1 MMNDSMGSMM
11 SKMLNK
17 CKQIISDAT
26 SSGANIYKVTRA
38 IRSYLS
44 ASYIL
49 SKETIRYKCN
59 GYTYN
64 EYIKQ
69 LALQMSR
76 ENIFFIKF
84 FQAVCTTSHPLL
96 TDDILQ
102 YLNTFTDNAPYTD
115 SEIDVESL
123 ERLINE
129 YSIEIKRPFVP
140 IKSGAISLIFEGTS
154 KSSSS
159 GQGEIEDQREESVI
173 IKCKRV
179 GIDDK
184 IQHAIYNMNHL
195 ISFTR
200 FVPHIQN
207 LNIHD
212 IYNENKQS
220 IVDQLSFHK
229 EVRNIEL
236 FYSKWNKPGLDYI
249 KIPKVYSEVT
259 QQIPNVIVMERIV
272 GNTIY
277 NIDPEDKDRYAKL
290 LAKFNFKSV
299 FYDSMY
305 HGDIHPGNVFFIKEL
320 KVKSNAS
327 IDDDDDSSDDYDNSS
342 DDGNNNDG
350 VNNNDFKKY
359 KYKLGVID
367 FGIVGKFSRE
377 MQNTIF
383 HLFKGLY
390 EKNHNTVAHCIIDN
404 LVEPRDALTPE
415 NKNEL
420 IDIVSKYSE
429 SHFGKDTHRFLD
441 AEDIIKINKILY
453 GFGVQF
459 SKEFCKIELSF
470 AISDSVCK
478 LLTNKT
484 TYVDQLLTIFSNY
497 S

>member
-1 MMNDSMGSMM
+1 MMNDSTTGSII

-17 CKQIISDAT
+17 CKKIVDSAA
-26 SSGANIYKVTRA
+26 SGAANIRKVVG
-38 IRSYLS
+38 SYLS

-64 EYIKQ
+64 EYMKQ
-69 LALQMSR
+69 LALQMSK

-96 TDDILQ
+96 TDDVTH
-102 YLNTFTDNAPYTD
+102 YLNTFTDNAPYTS

-123 ERLINE
+123 ERLIKE
-129 YSIEIKRPFVP
+129 FSIEIKRPFVP
-140 IKSGAISLIFEGTS
+140 IKSGTISLIFEGTLE
-154 KSSSS
+154 S
-159 GQGEIEDQREESVI
+159 GQSVI

-179 GIDDK
+179 GINEK
-184 IQHAIYNMNHL
+184 IENAIVHMNSL

-207 LNIHD
+207 LSIHD

-220 IVDQLSFHK
+220 IIDQLSFDT

-236 FYSKWNKPGLDYI
+236 FYSKWNKPGLDYV
-249 KIPKVYSEVT
+249 KIPKVHSEIT
-259 QQIPNVIVMERIV
+259 KQISSVIVMERIV
-272 GNTIY
+272 GDTIY
-277 NIDPEDKDRYAKL
+277 NIDPADKDMYAKL

-305 HGDIHPGNVFFIKEL
+305 HGDIHPGNIFFIKEL
-320 KVKSNAS
+320 KQKIVAS
-327 IDDDDDSSDDYDNSS
+327 IDDDDEDSSGEEGGDKS
-342 DDGNNNDG
+342 NDKE
-350 VNNNDFKKY
+350 NEENKNKY
-359 KYKLGVID
+359 KYKIGIID
-367 FGIVGKFSRE
+367 FGIVGTMKRE

-383 HLFKGLY
+383 HLFKGLH
-390 EKNHNTVAHCIIDN
+390 EKNHDAVARCIIEN
-404 LVEPRDALTPE
+404 LIEPKDVLTCE
-415 NKNEL
+415 KRNEL
-420 IDIVSKYSE
+420 IDIISKYSQ

-453 GFGVQF
+453 AYNVQF

-478 LLTNKT
+478 ILTNKT

>member
-1 MMNDSMGSMM
+1 MMNDSTTGSIM

-17 CKQIISDAT
+17 CKQIIDSAA
-26 SSGANIYKVTRA
+26 SGVANIRKVFG
-38 IRSYLS
+38 SYLS

-64 EYIKQ
+64 EYMKQ
-69 LALQMSR
+69 LALQMSK

-96 TDDILQ
+96 TDDVLH
-102 YLNTFTDNAPYTD
+102 YLNTFTDNAPYTS

-123 ERLINE
+123 ERLTKE
-129 YSIEIKRPFVP
+129 FSIEIKRPFVP
-140 IKSGAISLIFEGTS
+140 IKSGTISLIFEGTLE
-154 KSSSS
+154 S
-159 GQGEIEDQREESVI
+159 GQSVI

-179 GIDDK
+179 GINEK
-184 IQHAIYNMNHL
+184 IENAIVHMNSL

-207 LNIHD
+207 LSIHD

-220 IVDQLSFHK
+220 IIDQLSFDT

-236 FYSKWNKPGLDYI
+236 FYSKWNKPGLDYV
-249 KIPKVYSEVT
+249 KIPKVHSEIT
-259 QQIPNVIVMERIV
+259 KQIPSVIVMERIV
-272 GNTIY
+272 GDTIY
-277 NIDPEDKDRYAKL
+277 NVDRDDKDTYAKL

-299 FYDSMY
+299 FYDSVY
-305 HGDIHPGNVFFIKEL
+305 HGDIHPGNIFFIKEL
-320 KVKSNAS
+320 KQKTVAS
-327 IDDDDDSSDDYDNSS
+327 IDDDDDDDDDEESGDESSEESVDKS
-342 DDGNNNDG
+342 NDKE
-350 VNNNDFKKY
+350 NEKNKY
-359 KYKLGVID
+359 KYKIGIID
-367 FGIVGKFSRE
+367 FGIVGTIKRE

-383 HLFKGLY
+383 HLFKGLH
-390 EKNHNTVAHCIIDN
+390 EKNHDAVARCIIDN
-404 LVEPRDALTPE
+404 LIEPKNVLTCE
-415 NKNEL
+415 KNNEL
-420 IDIVSKYSE
+420 IDIISKYSE

-441 AEDIIKINKILY
+441 AEDIIKINKTLNAY
-453 GFGVQF
+453 NVQF

-478 LLTNKT
+478 MLTNKT
-484 TYVDQLLTIFSNY
+484 TYVDQLLAIFSNY

>member
-1 MMNDSMGSMM
+1 MTTILLLVK
-11 SKMLNK
+11 KMLNNFK
-17 CKQIISDAT
+17 NSIINDAIKN
-26 SSGANIYKVTRA
+26 AYKATA
-38 IRSYLS
+38 SYLS
-44 ASYIL
+44 AAYIL
-49 SKETIRYKCN
+49 TRETMRYKCN
-59 GYTYN
+59 YYTYN
-64 EYIKQ
+64 EYIKN
-69 LALQMSR
+69 LALNFSR

-96 TDDILQ
+96 TDDVLQ

-123 ERLINE
+123 ERLMQE
-129 YSIEIKRPFVP
+129 YSIEIKTPFVP
-140 IKSGAISLIFEGTS
+140 IKSGAISLIFEGTLTS
-154 KSSSS
+154 EK
-159 GQGEIEDQREESVI
+159 GQRQVENQKEKSVI

-184 IQHAIYNMNHL
+184 IQDAIFSMNHL
-195 ISFTR
+195 ISFTKI
-200 FVPHIQN
+200 VPHIKN
-207 LNIHD
+207 LNVHD

-220 IVDQLSFHK
+220 IIDQLSFYK
-229 EVRNIEL
+229 EVRNIEMY
-236 FYSKWNKPGLDYI
+236 YSKWNKPGLDYI
-249 KIPKVYSEVT
+249 KIPKVYSEIT

-277 NIDPEDKDRYAKL
+277 NIDPEDKDRYANL

-305 HGDIHPGNVFFIKEL
+305 HGDIHPGNVFFIKEP
-320 KVKSNAS
+320 KVNSTAS
-327 IDDDDDSSDDYDNSS
+327 IDDDDNSENSDDSDNT
-342 DDGNNNDG
+342 NENDG
-350 VNNNDFKKY
+350 SDNANDANNSNNNDFKKY

-390 EKNHNTVAHCIIDN
+390 EKNHDAVAHCIIDN

-415 NKNEL
+415 KNGEL
-420 IDIVSKYSE
+420 IDIISKYSE
-429 SHFGKDTHRFLD
+429 SHFGKETHRFLD

-484 TYVDQLLTIFSNY
+484 TYMDQLLTIFSKY

>member
-1 MMNDSMGSMM
+1 
-11 SKMLNK
+11 MLNK
-17 CKQIISDAT
+17 LKNSIINNTMKNAYKAT
-26 SSGANIYKVTRA
+26 V
-38 IRSYLS
+38 SYLS
-44 ASYIL
+44 AAYIL
-49 SKETIRYKCN
+49 TRETMRYKCN
-59 GYTYN
+59 YYTYN
-64 EYIKQ
+64 EYIKN
-69 LALQMSR
+69 LALSFSR

-96 TDDILQ
+96 TDDVLH

-123 ERLINE
+123 ERLIKE
-129 YSIEIKRPFVP
+129 YSIEIKTPFIP
-140 IKSGAISLIFEGTS
+140 IKSGAISLIFEGTLTS
-154 KSSSS
+154 EK
-159 GQGEIEDQREESVI
+159 EKESVI

-184 IQHAIYNMNHL
+184 IRDAILNMNHL
-195 ISFTR
+195 ISFTKI
-200 FVPHIQN
+200 VPHIKN
-207 LNIHD
+207 LNVHD

-220 IVDQLSFHK
+220 IVDQLSFHT
-229 EVRNIEL
+229 EVRNIEMYYL
-236 FYSKWNKPGLDYI
+236 KWNKPGLDYI
-249 KIPKVYSEVT
+249 KIPKVYSEIT

-277 NIDPEDKDRYAKL
+277 NIDPEDKDRYANL

-320 KVKSNAS
+320 KVNSNAS
-327 IDDDDDSSDDYDNSS
+327 IDDDDEDSDDYDSRDNA
-342 DDGNNNDG
+342 DNNDGNNINNN
-350 VNNNDFKKY
+350 NNNDFKKY

-377 MQNTIF
+377 MQNTTF

-390 EKNHNTVAHCIIDN
+390 EKNHDVVAHCIIDN
-404 LVEPRDALTPE
+404 LIEPKDALTPE
-415 NKNEL
+415 KKNEL
-420 IDIVSKYSE
+420 IEIISKYSE
-429 SHFGKDTHRFLD
+429 SHFGKETHRFLD

-484 TYVDQLLTIFSNY
+484 TYIDQLLTIFSKY

>member
-1 MMNDSMGSMM
+1 MMNDSMGYI
-11 SKMLNK
+11 SKMFSKLKNG
-17 CKQIISDAT
+17 IITDTMKNRYKAT
-26 SSGANIYKVTRA
+26 T
-38 IRSYLS
+38 SYLS
-44 ASYIL
+44 AAYIL
-49 SKETIRYKCN
+49 TRETMRYKCN
-59 GYTYN
+59 YCTYN
-64 EYIKQ
+64 EYIKN
-69 LALQMSR
+69 LALNFSR

-96 TDDILQ
+96 TDDVLH

-123 ERLINE
+123 ERLIKE
-129 YSIEIKRPFVP
+129 HSIEIKTPFVP
-140 IKSGAISLIFEGTS
+140 IKSGAISLIFEGTLTTS
-154 KSSSS
+154 EK
-159 GQGEIEDQREESVI
+159 EKESVI

-184 IQHAIYNMNHL
+184 IQDAIFNMNYL
-195 ISFTR
+195 ISFTKI
-200 FVPHIQN
+200 VPHIKN

-220 IVDQLSFHK
+220 VVDQLSFHT
-229 EVRNIEL
+229 EVRNIEMY
-236 FYSKWNKPGLDYI
+236 YSKWNKPGLDYI
-249 KIPKVYSEVT
+249 KIPKVYSEIT
-259 QQIPNVIVMERIV
+259 EQIPNLIVMERIV

-277 NIDPEDKDRYAKL
+277 NIDPEDKDMYANL

-299 FYDSMY
+299 FYDSVY

-327 IDDDDDSSDDYDNSS
+327 IDDDDEDSDECDANVNDVN
-342 DDGNNNDG
+342 GNNN
-350 VNNNDFKKY
+350 FKKY

-377 MQNTIF
+377 MQNTVF

-390 EKNHNTVAHCIIDN
+390 EKNHDIVAHCIIDN
-404 LVEPRDALTPE
+404 LIEPKNTLTPE
-415 NKNEL
+415 KKSEL
-420 IDIVSKYSE
+420 IDIISKYSE
-429 SHFGKDTHRFLD
+429 SHFGKETHRFLD
-441 AEDIIKINKILY
+441 SEDIIKINKILY
-453 GFGVQF
+453 GFGIQF

-484 TYVDQLLTIFSNY
+484 TYIDQLLTIFSKY

>member
-1 MMNDSMGSMM
+1 MNNSMGYI

-17 CKQIISDAT
+17 FKNIMNNTTNISTNACKAA
-26 SSGANIYKVTRA
+26 G
-38 IRSYLS
+38 SYLS
-44 ASYIL
+44 AAYIL
-49 SKETIRYKCN
+49 TKETMRYKSN
-59 GYTYN
+59 RYTYN

-69 LALQMSR
+69 LALMFSR

-102 YLNTFTDNAPYTD
+102 YLNTFTDNAPYTS

-123 ERLINE
+123 ERLIKE
-129 YSIEIKRPFVP
+129 HSIQIKRPFVP
-140 IKSGAISLIFEGTS
+140 IKSGTISLIFEGTL
-154 KSSSS
+154 KSV
-159 GQGEIEDQREESVI
+159 QGEGQIEESVI

-179 GIDDK
+179 GVDDK
-184 IQHAIYNMNHL
+184 IKDAIFNMNHL

-200 FVPHIQN
+200 FVPHIKN
-207 LNIHD
+207 LNVND

-220 IVDQLSFHK
+220 ILDQLSFQK
-229 EVRNIEL
+229 EVRNIEIY
-236 FYSKWNKPGLDYI
+236 YSKWNKPGLDYI
-249 KIPKVYSEVT
+249 KIPKVYSEIT
-259 QQIPNVIVMERIV
+259 RQNPNVIVMERIV
-272 GNTIY
+272 GDTIY
-277 NIDPEDKDRYAKL
+277 NICPEDKDRYAKL

-305 HGDIHPGNVFFIKEL
+305 HGDIHPGNIFFIKEL
-320 KVKSNAS
+320 KVKSNAHINDS
-327 IDDDDDSSDDYDNSS
+327 GNSGDDDDDDDNSDNGS
-342 DDGNNNDG
+342 DDGNSD
-350 VNNNDFKKY
+350 NNDFKKY
-359 KYKLGVID
+359 NYKLGVID
-367 FGIVGKFSRE
+367 FGIVGKFSRD

-383 HLFKGLY
+383 QLFKGLY
-390 EKNHNTVAHCIIDN
+390 EKNHDAVAHCIIDN
-404 LVEPRDALTPE
+404 LVEPKDVLTNE
-415 NKNEL
+415 KKDEL
-420 IDIVSKYSE
+420 IDIISKYSE

>member
-1 MMNDSMGSMM
+1 MNDSMGSMM

-17 CKQIISDAT
+17 CKQIISGAA
-26 SSGANIYKVTRA
+26 SGANIYKVVRA

-64 EYIKQ
+64 EYIKH

-96 TDDILQ
+96 TDDVLQ

-115 SEIDVESL
+115 SEIDAESL

-140 IKSGAISLIFEGTS
+140 IKSGAISLIFEGTLTS
-154 KSSSS
+154 DK
-159 GQGEIEDQREESVI
+159 GEESVI

-184 IQHAIYNMNHL
+184 IQDAIFNMNYL

-200 FVPHIQN
+200 FVPHIKN

-229 EVRNIEL
+229 EVQNIEL

-249 KIPKVYSEVT
+249 KIPKVYSEIT

-327 IDDDDDSSDDYDNSS
+327 IDDDDGDDGSDDYDSS
-342 DDGNNNDG
+342 DECDANVNDVNGNNN
-350 VNNNDFKKY
+350 FKKY

-390 EKNHNTVAHCIIDN
+390 EKNHNAVAHCIIDN
-404 LVEPRDALTPE
+404 LVEPRDALTPTPE
-415 NKNEL
+415 KNSEL

-484 TYVDQLLTIFSNY
+484 TYVDQLLTIFSKY
-497 S
+497 

>member
-1 MMNDSMGSMM
+1 MNDSMGSMM

-17 CKQIISDAT
+17 CKQIISGAA
-26 SSGANIYKVTRA
+26 SGANIYKVVRA

-59 GYTYN
+59 DYTYN
-64 EYIKQ
+64 EYIKH

-96 TDDILQ
+96 TDDVLQ

-115 SEIDVESL
+115 SEIDAESL

-140 IKSGAISLIFEGTS
+140 IKSGAISLIFEGTLTS
-154 KSSSS
+154 DK
-159 GQGEIEDQREESVI
+159 GEESVV

-184 IQHAIYNMNHL
+184 IQDAIFNMNYL

-200 FVPHIQN
+200 FVPHIKN

-229 EVRNIEL
+229 EVQNIEL

-249 KIPKVYSEVT
+249 KIPKVYSEIT

-327 IDDDDDSSDDYDNSS
+327 IDDDDGDDGSDAYDSSDEGGD
-342 DDGNNNDG
+342 
-350 VNNNDFKKY
+350 DFKKY

-390 EKNHNTVAHCIIDN
+390 EKNHNAVAHCIIDN

-415 NKNEL
+415 KKNEL
-420 IDIVSKYSE
+420 IDIISKYSQ

-484 TYVDQLLTIFSNY
+484 TYVDQLLTIFSKY
-497 S
+497 

>member
-17 CKQIISDAT
+17 CKHIIESVA
-26 SSGANIYKVTRA
+26 SAANIYKVIRA
-38 IRSYLS
+38 IRLYLS

-69 LALQMSR
+69 LVLQMSR

-96 TDDILQ
+96 TDDLAQ

-129 YSIEIKRPFVP
+129 YSIEIKTPFVP
-140 IKSGAISLIFEGTS
+140 IKSGAISLIFEGTL
-154 KSSSS
+154 KSSS
-159 GQGEIEDQREESVI
+159 GQDQEGQEQGEGEKEESVI

-184 IQHAIYNMNHL
+184 IQDAIFNMNYL

-200 FVPHIQN
+200 FVPHIKN

-249 KIPKVYSEVT
+249 KIPKVYSEIT

-272 GNTIY
+272 GDTIY

-327 IDDDDDSSDDYDNSS
+327 IDDDDDSDDCSDDDNSS
-342 DDGNNNDG
+342 
-350 VNNNDFKKY
+350 NNNDFKKY

-390 EKNHNTVAHCIIDN
+390 EKNHNAVAHYIIDN
-404 LVEPRDALTPE
+404 LIEPRDALTNE
-415 NKNEL
+415 KKNEL

-429 SHFGKDTHRFLD
+429 SHFGKETHRFLD

-484 TYVDQLLTIFSNY
+484 TYVDQLLTIFSKY
-497 S
+497 

>member
-1 MMNDSMGSMM
+1 MMNDSTTGSII

-17 CKQIISDAT
+17 CKQIVDSAA
-26 SSGANIYKVTRA
+26 SGAANIRNVMG
-38 IRSYLS
+38 SYLS

-76 ENIFFIKF
+76 ENLFFIKF

-96 TDDILQ
+96 TDDVAH
-102 YLNTFTDNAPYTD
+102 YLNTFTDNAPYSS

-123 ERLINE
+123 ERLIKE
-129 YSIEIKRPFVP
+129 FSIEIKRPFVP
-140 IKSGAISLIFEGTS
+140 IKSGTISLIFEGTLE
-154 KSSSS
+154 S
-159 GQGEIEDQREESVI
+159 GQSVI
-173 IKCKRV
+173 IKCKRI
-179 GIDDK
+179 GINEK
-184 IQHAIYNMNHL
+184 IQNAIVHMNSL

-207 LNIHD
+207 LSIHD

-220 IVDQLSFHK
+220 IIDQLSFDT

-236 FYSKWNKPGLDYI
+236 FYSKWNKPGLDYV
-249 KIPKVYSEVT
+249 KIPKVHSEIT
-259 QQIPNVIVMERIV
+259 KQIPSVIVMERIV
-272 GNTIY
+272 GDTIY
-277 NIDPEDKDRYAKL
+277 NVDRDDKDAYAKL

-305 HGDIHPGNVFFIKEL
+305 HGDIHPGNIFFIKEL
-320 KVKSNAS
+320 KQKTVAS
-327 IDDDDDSSDDYDNSS
+327 IDDDDEESGEESGDKS
-342 DDGNNNDG
+342 NDKE
-350 VNNNDFKKY
+350 NEENKNKY
-359 KYKLGVID
+359 KYKIGIID
-367 FGIVGKFSRE
+367 FGIVGTMKRE

-383 HLFKGLY
+383 HLFKGLH
-390 EKNHNTVAHCIIDN
+390 EKNHDAVARCIIEN
-404 LVEPRDALTPE
+404 LIEPKDVLTCE
-415 NKNEL
+415 KRNEL
-420 IDIVSKYSE
+420 IDIISKYSQ

-453 GFGVQF
+453 AYNVQF

-478 LLTNKT
+478 ILTNKT

>member
-1 MMNDSMGSMM
+1 MT
-11 SKMLNK
+11 
-17 CKQIISDAT
+17 A
-26 SSGANIYKVTRA
+26 
-38 IRSYLS
+38 SYLS
-44 ASYIL
+44 AAYIL
-49 SKETIRYKCN
+49 IRETMRYKCN
-59 GYTYN
+59 YYTYN
-64 EYIKQ
+64 EYIKK
-69 LALQMSR
+69 LALEFSR

-84 FQAVCTTSHPLL
+84 FQAVCTASHPLL
-96 TDDILQ
+96 TDDVSQ

-123 ERLINE
+123 ERLIKE
-129 YSIEIKRPFVP
+129 HSIQIKTPFVP
-140 IKSGAISLIFEGTS
+140 VKSGTISLIFEGTL
-154 KSSSS
+154 KSSS
-159 GQGEIEDQREESVI
+159 GQGKSVI

-179 GIDDK
+179 GIDNK
-184 IQHAIYNMNHL
+184 IQNAIFNMNHL
-195 ISFTR
+195 ISFTKI
-200 FVPHIQN
+200 VPHIKN
-207 LNIHD
+207 LNVHD

-220 IVDQLSFHK
+220 IVDQLSFHT

-236 FYSKWNKPGLDYI
+236 FYSKWSKPGLDYI
-249 KIPKVYSEVT
+249 KIPKVYSEIT

-277 NIDPEDKDRYAKL
+277 NIDPEDKDRYANL

-299 FYDSMY
+299 FYDSVY

-320 KVKSNAS
+320 KTKSHAS
-327 IDDDDDSSDDYDNSS
+327 IDDDDDDDSGDDTSD
-342 DDGNNNDG
+342 NNDG
-350 VNNNDFKKY
+350 NINNDTNLDNNNNNDFKKY
-359 KYKLGVID
+359 KYKLGIID

-390 EKNHNTVAHCIIDN
+390 EKNHNIVAHCIIDN
-404 LVEPRDALTPE
+404 LVEPKDALTNE
-415 NKNEL
+415 KKNEL
-420 IDIVSKYSE
+420 IGIISKYSE
-429 SHFGKDTHRFLD
+429 NHFGKETHRFLD

-484 TYVDQLLTIFSNY
+484 TYMDQLLTIFSKY

>member
-1 MMNDSMGSMM
+1 
-11 SKMLNK
+11 MLNK
-17 CKQIISDAT
+17 FKNGIINNNAMKN
-26 SSGANIYKVTRA
+26 AYKA
-38 IRSYLS
+38 AASYLS
-44 ASYIL
+44 AAYIL
-49 SKETIRYKCN
+49 TRETMRYKCN
-59 GYTYN
+59 YYTYN
-64 EYIKQ
+64 EYIKN
-69 LALQMSR
+69 LALNFSR

-96 TDDILQ
+96 TDDVLQ

-123 ERLINE
+123 ERLIKE
-129 YSIEIKRPFVP
+129 YSIEIKTPFIP
-140 IKSGAISLIFEGTS
+140 IKSGAISLIFEGTL
-154 KSSSS
+154 KSSS
-159 GQGEIEDQREESVI
+159 GQGEESVI

-184 IQHAIYNMNHL
+184 IQDAILNMNHL
-195 ISFTR
+195 ISFTKI
-200 FVPHIQN
+200 VPHIKN
-207 LNIHD
+207 LNVHD

-220 IVDQLSFHK
+220 IADQLSFHK
-229 EVRNIEL
+229 EVRNIEMY
-236 FYSKWNKPGLDYI
+236 YSKWNKPGLDYI
-249 KIPKVYSEVT
+249 KIPKVYSEIT
-259 QQIPNVIVMERIV
+259 QQIPNLIVMERIV

-277 NIDPEDKDRYAKL
+277 NIDPEDKDRYANL

-299 FYDSMY
+299 FYDSIY

-327 IDDDDDSSDDYDNSS
+327 IDDEDEDSDECDSSDIANDNH
-342 DDGNNNDG
+342 GNNNNN
-350 VNNNDFKKY
+350 NNNDFKKY

-367 FGIVGKFSRE
+367 FGIVGRFSRE
-377 MQNTIF
+377 MQNTVF

-390 EKNHNTVAHCIIDN
+390 EKNHDAVAHCIIDN
-404 LVEPRDALTPE
+404 LVEPKEALTPE
-415 NKNEL
+415 KKNEL
-420 IDIVSKYSE
+420 IGIISKYSE
-429 SHFGKDTHRFLD
+429 NHFGKETHRFLD

-484 TYVDQLLTIFSNY
+484 TYIDQLLTIFSKY

>member
-1 MMNDSMGSMM
+1 
-11 SKMLNK
+11 
-17 CKQIISDAT
+17 
-26 SSGANIYKVTRA
+26 
-38 IRSYLS
+38 
-44 ASYIL
+44 
-49 SKETIRYKCN
+49 
-59 GYTYN
+59 
-64 EYIKQ
+64 
-69 LALQMSR
+69 
-76 ENIFFIKF
+76 
-84 FQAVCTTSHPLL
+84 VCTTSHPLL
-96 TDDILQ
+96 TDDVLQ

-123 ERLINE
+123 ERLIKE
-129 YSIEIKRPFVP
+129 YSIEIKTPFVP
-140 IKSGAISLIFEGTS
+140 IKSGAISLIFEGTLTS
-154 KSSSS
+154 EKE
-159 GQGEIEDQREESVI
+159 QESVI

-184 IQHAIYNMNHL
+184 IQDAILNMNHL
-195 ISFTR
+195 ISFTKI
-200 FVPHIQN
+200 VPHIKN
-207 LNIHD
+207 LNVHD

-220 IVDQLSFHK
+220 IIDQLSFQV
-229 EVRNIEL
+229 EVRNIEMY
-236 FYSKWNKPGLDYI
+236 YSKWNKPGLDYI
-249 KIPKVYSEVT
+249 KIPKVYSEIT

-277 NIDPEDKDRYAKL
+277 NIDPEDKDRYANL

-320 KVKSNAS
+320 KAKSNAS
-327 IDDDDDSSDDYDNSS
+327 IDDDQDSDDYEDS
-342 DDGNNNDG
+342 DDYNASDNPNNKDG
-350 VNNNDFKKY
+350 NNDFKKY
-359 KYKLGVID
+359 KYKIGVID

-377 MQNTIF
+377 MQNTVF

-390 EKNHNTVAHCIIDN
+390 EKNHDTVAHCIIDN
-404 LVEPRDALTPE
+404 LIEPRDALTPE
-415 NKNEL
+415 KKNEL
-420 IDIVSKYSE
+420 IGIISKYSE
-429 SHFGKDTHRFLD
+429 SHFGKETHRFLD

-484 TYVDQLLTIFSNY
+484 TYIDQLLTIFSKY

>member
-1 MMNDSMGSMM
+1 MNKNEMFRNIINNITSV
-11 SKMLNK
+11 SKNV
-17 CKQIISDAT
+17 
-26 SSGANIYKVTRA
+26 YKA
-38 IRSYLS
+38 IGSYLS

-49 SKETIRYKCN
+49 TKETIRYKCN
-59 GYTYN
+59 YYTYN
-64 EYIKQ
+64 EYIKK
-69 LALQMSR
+69 LALEFSR

-96 TDDILQ
+96 TNDVSQ

-115 SEIDVESL
+115 SEIDIDSL

-129 YSIEIKRPFVP
+129 YSIDIKKPFVP
-140 IKSGAISLIFEGTS
+140 IKSGTISLIFEGTIS
-154 KSSSS
+154 TTENKSNS
-159 GQGEIEDQREESVI
+159 ESVI

-184 IQHAIYNMNHL
+184 IKDAIFNMNYL
-195 ISFTR
+195 ISFTKI
-200 FVPHIQN
+200 VPHIKN
-207 LNIHD
+207 LNVHD

-229 EVRNIEL
+229 EVRNIEMY
-236 FYSKWNKPGLDYI
+236 YSKWNKPGLDYI
-249 KIPKVYSEVT
+249 KIPKVYSEIT

-272 GNTIY
+272 GDTIY
-277 NIDPEDKDRYAKL
+277 NIHPEDKDRYANL

-320 KVKSNAS
+320 KAKLHAS
-327 IDDDDDSSDDYDNSS
+327 IDDDDDSENSDDYDSS
-342 DDGNNNDG
+342 DNANDNDGNNN
-350 VNNNDFKKY
+350 NKNDFKKY

-390 EKNHNTVAHCIIDN
+390 EKNHDTVAHCIIDN
-404 LVEPRDALTPE
+404 LVEPKDALTPE

-420 IDIVSKYSE
+420 VGIISKYSE
-429 SHFGKDTHRFLD
+429 SHFGKETHRFLD

-484 TYVDQLLTIFSNY
+484 TYMDQLLTIFSKY

>member
-1 MMNDSMGSMM
+1 
-11 SKMLNK
+11 MLNK
-17 CKQIISDAT
+17 FKNGIINNNAMKN
-26 SSGANIYKVTRA
+26 AYKA
-38 IRSYLS
+38 AASYLS
-44 ASYIL
+44 AAYIL
-49 SKETIRYKCN
+49 TRETMRYKCN
-59 GYTYN
+59 YYTYN
-64 EYIKQ
+64 EYIKN
-69 LALQMSR
+69 LALNFSR

-96 TDDILQ
+96 TDDVLQ

-123 ERLINE
+123 ERLIKE
-129 YSIEIKRPFVP
+129 YSIEIKTPFIP
-140 IKSGAISLIFEGTS
+140 IKSGAISLIFEGTL
-154 KSSSS
+154 KSSS
-159 GQGEIEDQREESVI
+159 GQDQREESVV
-173 IKCKRV
+173 IKCKRL
-179 GIDDK
+179 GIDNK
-184 IQHAIYNMNHL
+184 IKDAILNMNHL
-195 ISFTR
+195 ISFTKI
-200 FVPHIQN
+200 VPHIKN
-207 LNIHD
+207 LNVHD

-220 IVDQLSFHK
+220 IVDQLSFHI
-229 EVRNIEL
+229 EVRNIEMY
-236 FYSKWNKPGLDYI
+236 YSKWNKPGLDYI
-249 KIPKVYSEVT
+249 KIPKVYSEIT

-277 NIDPEDKDRYAKL
+277 NIVPEDKDRYAKL

-327 IDDDDDSSDDYDNSS
+327 IDDDENNSENSDDDSDNGYSDI
-342 DDGNNNDG
+342 
-350 VNNNDFKKY
+350 NNDFKKY

-390 EKNHNTVAHCIIDN
+390 EKNHDAVAHCIIDN
-404 LVEPRDALTPE
+404 LVEPKDKLTSE
-415 NKNEL
+415 KKSEL
-420 IDIVSKYSE
+420 IDIISKYSE

>member
-1 MMNDSMGSMM
+1 
-11 SKMLNK
+11 
-17 CKQIISDAT
+17 
-26 SSGANIYKVTRA
+26 
-38 IRSYLS
+38 
-44 ASYIL
+44 
-49 SKETIRYKCN
+49 
-59 GYTYN
+59 
-64 EYIKQ
+64 
-69 LALQMSR
+69 
-76 ENIFFIKF
+76 
-84 FQAVCTTSHPLL
+84 VCTTSHPLL
-96 TDDILQ
+96 TDDVLQ

-123 ERLINE
+123 ERLIKE
-129 YSIEIKRPFVP
+129 YSIEIKTPFVP
-140 IKSGAISLIFEGTS
+140 IKSGAISLIFEGTLTS
-154 KSSSS
+154 EKE
-159 GQGEIEDQREESVI
+159 QESVI

-184 IQHAIYNMNHL
+184 IQDAIVNMNHL
-195 ISFTR
+195 ISFTKI
-200 FVPHIQN
+200 VPHIKN
-207 LNIHD
+207 LNVHD

-220 IVDQLSFHK
+220 IIDQLSFQV
-229 EVRNIEL
+229 EVRNIEMY
-236 FYSKWNKPGLDYI
+236 YSKWNKPGLDYI
-249 KIPKVYSEVT
+249 KIPKVYSEIT

-277 NIDPEDKDRYAKL
+277 NIDPEDKDRYANL

-320 KVKSNAS
+320 KAKSNAS
-327 IDDDDDSSDDYDNSS
+327 IDDDQDSDDYEDS
-342 DDGNNNDG
+342 DDYNASDNPNNKDG
-350 VNNNDFKKY
+350 NNDFKKY
-359 KYKLGVID
+359 KYKIGVID

-377 MQNTIF
+377 MQNTVF

-390 EKNHNTVAHCIIDN
+390 EKNHDAVAHCIIDN
-404 LVEPRDALTPE
+404 LIEPRDALTPE
-415 NKNEL
+415 KKNEL
-420 IDIVSKYSE
+420 IVIISKYSE
-429 SHFGKDTHRFLD
+429 SHFGKETHRFLD

-484 TYVDQLLTIFSNY
+484 TYIDQLLTIFSKY

>member
-1 MMNDSMGSMM
+1 MTTIG
-11 SKMLNK
+11 KMWIKLKNG
-17 CKQIISDAT
+17 IISNTMKKAYKAT
-26 SSGANIYKVTRA
+26 T
-38 IRSYLS
+38 SYLS
-44 ASYIL
+44 AAYIL
-49 SKETIRYKCN
+49 TTETIWYKCN
-59 GYTYN
+59 RYTYN

-69 LALQMSR
+69 LALMFSR

-102 YLNTFTDNAPYTD
+102 YLNTFTDNAPYSS

-123 ERLINE
+123 ERLIKE
-129 YSIEIKRPFVP
+129 HSIEIKRPFVP
-140 IKSGAISLIFEGTS
+140 IKSGTISLIFEGTL
-154 KSSSS
+154 KS
-159 GQGEIEDQREESVI
+159 GQGQGQDQREESVI

-179 GIDDK
+179 GVDDK
-184 IQHAIYNMNHL
+184 IQDAIFNMNHL
-195 ISFTR
+195 ISFTK
-200 FVPHIQN
+200 FVPHIKN

-220 IVDQLSFHK
+220 ILDQLSFQN
-229 EVRNIEL
+229 EVRNIEIY
-236 FYSKWNKPGLDYI
+236 YSKWNKPGLDYI
-249 KIPKVYSEVT
+249 KIPKVYSEIT

-277 NIDPEDKDRYAKL
+277 NICPEDKDRYAKL

-299 FYDSMY
+299 FYDSIY
-305 HGDIHPGNVFFIKEL
+305 HGDIHPGNIFFIKEL

-327 IDDDDDSSDDYDNSS
+327 IDDDSDDNGSDDSNSDDSNS
-342 DDGNNNDG
+342 DDSNSDDSNSD
-350 VNNNDFKKY
+350 NNDFKKY
-359 KYKLGVID
+359 NYKIGVID
-367 FGIVGKFSRE
+367 FGIVGKFSRD

-383 HLFKGLY
+383 QLFKGLY
-390 EKNHNTVAHCIIDN
+390 DKNHNAVAHCIIDN
-404 LVEPRDALTPE
+404 LVEPKDVLTNE
-415 NKNEL
+415 KKDEL
-420 IDIVSKYSE
+420 IDIISKYSE

>member
-1 MMNDSMGSMM
+1 MN
-11 SKMLNK
+11 KFKNAYK
-17 CKQIISDAT
+17 AT
-26 SSGANIYKVTRA
+26 S
-38 IRSYLS
+38 SYLS
-44 ASYIL
+44 AAYIL
-49 SKETIRYKCN
+49 TRETMRYKCKY
-59 GYTYN
+59 YTYN
-64 EYIKQ
+64 EYIKN
-69 LALQMSR
+69 LALNFSR

-102 YLNTFTDNAPYTD
+102 YLNTFTDNAPYTT

-123 ERLINE
+123 ERLIKE
-129 YSIEIKRPFVP
+129 HSIEIKTPFVP
-140 IKSGAISLIFEGTS
+140 IKSGAISLIFEGTL
-154 KSSSS
+154 KS
-159 GQGEIEDQREESVI
+159 GQGQGEKSVI

-184 IQHAIYNMNHL
+184 IQDAIFNMNHL
-195 ISFTR
+195 ISFTKI
-200 FVPHIQN
+200 VPHIKN
-207 LNIHD
+207 LNVHD

-220 IVDQLSFHK
+220 IIDQLSFHK
-229 EVRNIEL
+229 EVRNIEIY
-236 FYSKWNKPGLDYI
+236 YSKWNKPGLDYI
-249 KIPKVYSEVT
+249 KIPKVYSEIT
-259 QQIPNVIVMERIV
+259 QQIPNLIVMERIV

-277 NIDPEDKDRYAKL
+277 NICPEDKDRYAKL

-305 HGDIHPGNVFFIKEL
+305 HGDIHPGNIFFIKEL

-327 IDDDDDSSDDYDNSS
+327 IDDDDHDDNSEDG
-342 DDGNNNDG
+342 DDGINDNHG
-350 VNNNDFKKY
+350 KSDNGDNNNDFKKY

-390 EKNHNTVAHCIIDN
+390 EKNHGDVAHCIIDN
-404 LVEPRDALTPE
+404 LVEPKGALTYE
-415 NKNEL
+415 KKSEL
-420 IDIVSKYSE
+420 IDIISKYSE
-429 SHFGKDTHRFLD
+429 NHFGKETHRFLD

-497 S
+497 